1 MKILKCH
8 FENSLCKGEITERPS
23 RKDKS
28 YCEFH
33 ADIFDAVELVLYEKR
48 RKLDESKWP

>member
-1 MKILKCH
+1 MNFWKCH
-8 FENSLCKGEITERPS
+8 FENTLCKGEITQMPS

-33 ADIFDAVELVLYEKR
+33 TDIFDAIELVLCEKR
-48 RKLDESKWP
+48 RKNNEF

>member
-1 MKILKCH
+1 MNFLKCH

-28 YCEFH
+28 YCEVH
-33 ADIFDAVELVLYEKR
+33 SDIFDAIELVLHEKR
-48 RKLDESKWP
+48 RKNDG